1 VSAVTK
7 PLRLAFQAQSR
18 SVRRFDRRVGLDACV
33 AMRPPI
39 VKPELSDM
47 LRPHCSLALIHG
59 LTEWFWPLALGR
71 SRAQLSVVVQFESHL
86 RKALIIQ
93 AMPSIKYPTMR
104 NRIGAE
110 TKPIIIEPVISVA
123 RSLANWSGPILFK
136 AIRYKHIG
144 IMIGA
149 IIAQINA
156 NLLAPLDCT
165 LIRKKGFFIGHL
177 VI

>member
-1 VSAVTK
+1 MALVQSSG
-7 PLRLAFQAQSR
+7 LARGCGRRPSR
-18 SVRRFDRRVGLDACV
+18 SLSRGPVDLNSFRRVGCDETAATGLSGTV
-33 AMRPPI
+33 ALP
-39 VKPELSDM
+39 
-47 LRPHCSLALIHG
+47 
-59 LTEWFWPLALGR
+59 
-71 SRAQLSVVVQFESHL
+71 
-86 RKALIIQ
+86 
-93 AMPSIKYPTMR
+93 
-104 NRIGAE
+104 
-110 TKPIIIEPVISVA
+110 
-123 RSLANWSGPILFK
+123 LANWSGPILFK